1 MKRHAL
7 SLCVGLGIAAGSL
20 AAESGRHY
28 LTLDQAVQ
36 VEGSIHARQ
45 DLSVMGQGKISVG
58 GFTYDRGLGVH
69 ADSKM
74 VFPLK
79 GRFGTF
85 HVVPGPDDAHHWVIE
100 MKILLDG
107 KEVFTTGKVSSPG
120 YQAPSIDL
128 PVKGAEELTLIVTDA
143 DGNKGGDHASWADA
157 YLLPVGSDDRPDT
170 GAPVASWSFEE
181 NTLGQTLD
189 MAGKKRDLISGY
201 TTRTEGVSGQAL
213 KFDGFTSKV
222 VRKAAGVPSLEN
234 GFSFEAWIAPQV
246 YPWNWAAILNQE
258 ADHKAGWF
266 FGMGGDGTIGLHI
279 AKDGKWIEC
288 NSKSRLPLLKWS
300 HVAGSYDPASGLKVY
315 INGKLETQVS
325 TTGAITPASDVDLWL
340 GQSHT
345 KTYPIRTE
353 RAFSKTFLS
362 PMVFDGLIDEVK
374 IYRRAVNDDEVAG
387 AYAAVQP
394 KVAQPLQFRRMP
406 SGPEG
411 QAEEFGAVYTR
422 LNYAPEWEHHW
433 RVGDECDILVRFDE
447 SPSRIVFWR
456 GMNYSASYVSENGLW
471 SGDQSLEVNSVEKGC
486 FEHMADKRC
495 ERSSAKIIENND
507 ARVVVHA
514 RYACVAIDGSFHGG
528 DPDTGW
534 GIWADEYYTIYPDGV
549 TVRHMVAVNHNGGG
563 QWQETILF
571 NQPGSRP
578 EDTVE
583 IEALTLANING
594 ESHTYSW
601 ENGPPIKYA
610 PKLED
615 RMFPEPSGAN
625 IQMMNLRSQWKPY
638 IIFEPDTP
646 ILGFGIPPSLDYSK
660 FPCWNHWPV
669 AQVPNDGRK
678 VIVSDRPSSFT
689 LANAQVKRHRDE
701 HSATL
706 TMLYGMT
713 DQPAASLAP
722 LSKSW
727 NSAPAVTLK
736 SAGFEGGTFDKSQ
749 RAYVFACTDSKAGE
763 LEFTLDANGDSPVHN
778 PAFVVNNWGSRP
790 VGLMLD
796 GQDIPRGKDFRFG
809 YHKTVDGTDLVVWV
823 KTRKTQ
829 KTTFKLTAAE

>member
-1 MKRHAL
+1 MKRYAL
-7 SLCVGLGIAAGSL
+7 SLCIGLGLSVGSL
-20 AAESGRHY
+20 AEESDRHY

-36 VEGSIHARQ
+36 TEGSIQARQ
-45 DLSVMGQGKISVG
+45 DLSVMGQHKISVG

-69 ADSKM
+69 ADSKL

-79 GRFGTF
+79 GRFGSF
-85 HVVPGPDDAHHWVIE
+85 HVVPGPDDAQHGAVE

-107 KEVFTTGKVSSPG
+107 KEVFTTGIARSADYV
-120 YQAPSIDL
+120 APDL
-128 PVKGAEELTLIVTDA
+128 DIPVTGVVELTLIVTDA

-157 YLLPVGSDDRPDT
+157 YLLPAGY
-170 GAPVASWSFEE
+170 VAKQDNSPLVAHWGFEE
-181 NTLGQTLD
+181 DTPGQTLD
-189 MAGKKRDLISGY
+189 LARKKRDLISGF
-201 TTRTEGVSGQAL
+201 TTRAEGVSGQAL

-258 ADHKAGWF
+258 TNHQAGWF
-266 FGMGGDGTIGLHI
+266 FGMGGEGAIGLHI

-288 NSKSRLPLLKWS
+288 NSKSRLPLLTWS
-300 HVAGSYDPASGLKVY
+300 HVAGSYDPAFGLKVY
-315 INGKLETQVS
+315 INGKLENEVS

-353 RAFSKTFLS
+353 RKFSMTFLS

-374 IYRRAVNDDEVAG
+374 IYRLAMGADEVAG
-387 AYAAVQP
+387 AFASVQP
-394 KVAQPLQFRRMP
+394 KVAQPLHYRVLP

-411 QAEEFGAVYTR
+411 QAKEFGAVYTR
-422 LNYAPEWEHHW
+422 LRYAPEWEHHW
-433 RVGDECDILVRFDE
+433 RVGEDCDILVRFDE

-456 GMNYSASYVSENGLW
+456 GMNYSASYVTENGLW

-486 FEHMADKRC
+486 FEHMSDKQCRYC
-495 ERSSAKIIENND
+495 SAKIVENSD
-507 ARVVVHA
+507 ARVVVQT
-514 RYACVAIDGSFHGG
+514 RYACVGIDGSFHGG

-534 GIWADEYYTIYPDGV
+534 AIWTDENYTIYPDGV
-549 TVRHMVAVNHNGGG
+549 TVRHMVAVNHGGGG

-571 NQPGSRP
+571 NQPGARP

-583 IEALTLANING
+583 IEALTLANIEG

-601 ENGPPIKYA
+601 ENGPPIKWS
-610 PKLED
+610 PKPEE
-615 RMFPEPSGAN
+615 RMFPKPSGAN

-638 IIFEPDTP
+638 IIFEPNTP
-646 ILGFGIPPSLDYSK
+646 IESFGIPPSLDYSK

-669 AQVPNDGRK
+669 AQIPNDGRK

-689 LANAQVKRHRDE
+689 LANAKVKIHRDE
-701 HSATL
+701 NGANL

-713 DQPAASLAP
+713 EQPAVSLAP

-727 NSAPAVTLK
+727 NSAPAATLK
-736 SAGFEGGTFDKSQ
+736 GSGFEGGTHDKSH
-749 RAYVFACTDSKAGE
+749 RAYVFTRTDDKAGA
-763 LEFTLDANGDSPVHN
+763 LEFTLDANEDSPVYH
-778 PAFVVNNWGSRP
+778 PAFVVRNWGKQ
-790 VGLMLD
+790 GATLTID
-796 GQDIPRGKDFRFG
+796 GQAIPRGKDFRFG
-809 YHKTVDGTDLVVWV
+809 HHKTVDGTDLVVWV
-823 KTRKTQ
+823 KVQKSQ
-829 KTTFKLTAAE
+829 KTNFKLAAAE

>member
-1 MKRHAL
+1 M
-7 SLCVGLGIAAGSL
+7 LCVGFAFAAGSP
-20 AAESGRHY
+20 AAETGRHY
-28 LTLDQAVQ
+28 LTLDQAAQ
-36 VEGSIHARQ
+36 VEGSIQARQ
-45 DLSVMGQGKISVG
+45 DLSVMGQRKISVG

-69 ADSKM
+69 ADSRL

-85 HVVPGPDDAHHWVIE
+85 HVVPGPDDAHHGVIE

-107 KEVFTTGKVSSPG
+107 KEVFTTGKVSSSD
-120 YQAPSIDL
+120 YIAPSIDL
-128 PVKGAEELTLIVTDA
+128 SVKGIEELTLLVTDA
-143 DGNKGGDHASWADA
+143 DGHKGGDHASWADA
-157 YLLPVGSDDRPDT
+157 HLLT
-170 GAPVASWSFEE
+170 AEQVAKQDSSLLVAAWSFEE
-181 NTLGQTLD
+181 NRPGEALD
-189 MAGKKRDLISGY
+189 IAGKERDLISGF
-201 TTRTEGVSGQAL
+201 TTRAEGVSGQAL

-222 VRKAAGVPSLEN
+222 VRQAAGVPSLEN
-234 GFSFEAWIAPQV
+234 GFTFEAWIAPQV
-246 YPWNWAAILNQE
+246 YPWNWAAMLNQE
-258 ADHKAGWF
+258 TNHQAGWF
-266 FGMGGDGTIGLHI
+266 FGMSGEGTIGLHI

-315 INGKLETQVS
+315 INGKLENEVG

-340 GQSHT
+340 GRSHT
-345 KTYPIRTE
+345 KAYPIRTE
-353 RAFSKTFLS
+353 RKFSMTFLS

-374 IYRRAVNDDEVAG
+374 IYRRAMGDDEVAR
-387 AYAAVQP
+387 AFTAVQP
-394 KVAQPLQFRRMP
+394 KVAQPLQYRVLP

-422 LNYAPEWEHHW
+422 LRYAPEWEHHW
-433 RVGDECDILVRFDE
+433 RVGEYADILVRFDE

-471 SGDQSLEVNSVEKGC
+471 SGDQSLEVNSAEKGC

-495 ERSSAKIIENND
+495 ERSSAKIVENNE

-514 RYACVAIDGSFHGG
+514 RYACTAIDGSFLIYRNQT
-528 DPDTGW
+528 DTDTGW

-549 TVRHMVAVNHNGGG
+549 TVRHMVAVNHNGSG

-583 IEALTLANING
+583 IEALTLANIEG

-601 ENGPPIKYA
+601 EDGPPIKWS
-610 PKLED
+610 PNPEE
-615 RMFPEPSGAN
+615 RMFSEPAGAN

-646 ILGFGIPPSLDYSK
+646 IESVGISPSLDYSK

-689 LANAQVKRHRDE
+689 LADAKGKIHRNE
-701 HSATL
+701 NSAYL

-727 NSAPAVTLK
+727 NSAPAVTLT
-736 SAGFEGGTFDKSQ
+736 SAGFEGGAFDKSE
-749 RAYVFACTDSKAGE
+749 RAYVFTRADSNAGE
-763 LEFTLDANGDSPVHN
+763 LSFTLDANEDSPVYH
-778 PAFVVNNWGSRP
+778 PAFVIKNWGKQ
-790 VGLMLD
+790 VAALTLD
-796 GQDIPRGKDFRFG
+796 GQDIPRGKDFRLG
-809 YHKTVDGTDLVVWV
+809 HHKTVDGTDLVVWV
-823 KTRKTQ
+823 KARGARE
-829 KTTFKLTAAE
+829 TTFKLTAVE